1 MQLREAHMTREEKQ
15 RAEDAVLAKYGAVG
29 ATVVSDDS
37 ILCRLLQG
45 LQFSAADKDVVDY
58 LCSYLVA

>member
-1 MQLREAHMTREEKQ
+1 MTREDKQ
-15 RAEDAVLAKYGAVG
+15 KAEDAVLARYDAVG
-29 ATVVSDDS
+29 ATIVSDNS

-45 LQFSAADKDVVDY
+45 LQLSAADKDVADY